1 MYSVS
6 NSNLFL
12 RFHNFQRSSPN
23 RRSQVFLLLGKI
35 CQFWYVHSYP
45 VLHMNSHKF
54 QQLILS
60 DSSSPNRYSSNALAK
75 NMINI
80 FNILSTKLT
89 SGAPCSIGIGV
100 QPVLT
105 NKPKEHS
112 HALSASSFFPLFVL
126 KHS

>member
-23 RRSQVFLLLGKI
+23 RRS
-35 CQFWYVHSYP
+35 HYP

-75 NMINI
+75 IMINI
-80 FNILSTKLT
+80 FHILSTKLT
-89 SGAPCSIGIGV
+89 SGASCSIGIGV

-112 HALSASSFFPLFVL
+112 HALSASRFFPLFVL